1 MMMFKTHEEERTK
14 LQEENK
20 ILKSTLQHVEGHLF
34 QVQNSLNELEQY
46 SRREC
51 VEIQGIPVSEESDKQ
66 STNDIVCKIGKLMD
80 VEVVQEDLSVSHRLP
95 INKIYKGNRSTPAII
110 VKFIR
115 RDVKEAFF
123 RSRNKLKNKSTRD
136 LGYRVSSP
144 IYINESLTEKNKELL
159 KYCLKTKKELNY
171 KFIWTSNG
179 RIYLRRNEGS
189 SAIHIKNKDELTK
202 LSS

>member
-1 MMMFKTHEEERTK
+1 
-14 LQEENK
+14 
-20 ILKSTLQHVEGHLF
+20 
-34 QVQNSLNELEQY
+34 
-46 SRREC
+46 

-80 VEVVQEDLSVSHRLP
+80 VEIVLEDLSVSHRLP
-95 INKIYKGNRSTPAII
+95 INKRYKGNRSTPAII

-144 IYINESLTEKNKELL
+144 IYINESLTANNKELL

-179 RIYLRRNEGS
+179 RIYLRWNEGS
-189 SAIHIKNKDELTK
+189 SAIHI
-202 LSS
+202 